1 MRTGPLLLIALLAC
15 ACANQS
21 SPTAITGT
29 SIDTLDYVV
38 GDPDLWPRTG
48 SQWQQQTLDTA
59 RREVCW
65 IKYFNPRTFECWRW
79 DEDWIYHRVD
89 QALDGD
95 TGESY
100 VFTDGRWMPRHL
112 SAAWS
117 LDVNGNALRWF
128 DRNCRLDPVKSRP
141 APYRVAVAIAP
152 SQFLSRDLGFRDVIE
167 LSYSPDPD
175 TSGGYTE
182 HFYFARGAGWYAW
195 DNGRTAVRFDRLS
208 NARLPG
214 HGSSCGE

>member
-79 DEDWIYHRVD
+79 DENWIYHRVD

-112 SAAWS
+112 SAAW
-117 LDVNGNALRWF
+117 
-128 DRNCRLDPVKSRP
+128 
-141 APYRVAVAIAP
+141 
-152 SQFLSRDLGFRDVIE
+152 
-167 LSYSPDPD
+167 
-175 TSGGYTE
+175 
-182 HFYFARGAGWYAW
+182 
-195 DNGRTAVRFDRLS
+195 
-208 NARLPG
+208 
-214 HGSSCGE
+214 